1 MKFGSH
7 STATTT
13 ASTIE
18 YKKEDFSLDFNSAV
32 NSSSDKSTT
41 DNFLSDEDHQLHR
54 VRSKFRSKKV
64 PKSDNQVKELENQ
77 KSRGA

>member
-1 MKFGSH
+1 MKFGSQ

-13 ASTIE
+13 ASMIE
-18 YKKEDFSLDFNSAV
+18 FKKEDFSLDFNSAV

-54 VRSKFRSKKV
+54 VRSKFRSKQASK
-64 PKSDNQVKELENQ
+64 NATQVKELDHQ